1 MTRKLDIAGAEIGG
15 DGPLL
20 IIAGPCVI
28 EDRETML
35 TTAREMRDICASLG
49 LPFVFKSSYDKA
61 NRSSVT
67 SPRGPG
73 IEAGLAMLK
82 EIKET
87 LGVPVLSDVHT
98 PDEATRA
105 ATVLDALQIP
115 AFLCRQTDLIV
126 AASKTGLP
134 VNIKKGQ
141 FLAPWDVKNIIEK
154 ARSTGNENI
163 MLTERGTTFGYG
175 NLVVDFKGVALMRT
189 FGYPVVFDLTHSLQ
203 LPGAQGTFTG
213 GERQYAAPLMR
224 AACGAGIDGLF
235 IEVHPEPDR
244 ALSDKTT
251 VLALK
256 DVRKM
261 LEVARDIHAIA
272 VRAGSSER

>member
-1 MTRKLDIAGAEIGG
+1 M
-15 DGPLL
+15 
-20 IIAGPCVI
+20 
-28 EDRETML
+28 
-35 TTAREMRDICASLG
+35 
-49 LPFVFKSSYDKA
+49 
-61 NRSSVT
+61 
-67 SPRGPG
+67 
-73 IEAGLAMLK
+73 
-82 EIKET
+82 
-87 LGVPVLSDVHT
+87 
-98 PDEATRA
+98 
-105 ATVLDALQIP
+105 LDALQIP

-126 AASKTGLP
+126 AAAKTGKP

-141 FLAPWDVKNIIEK
+141 FLAPWDVQNIIEK

-189 FGYPVVFDLTHSLQ
+189 YGYPVIFDLTHSLQ

-235 IEVHPEPDR
+235 IEVHPEPER

-251 VLALK
+251 VLPLS
-256 DVRKM
+256 DVRAM
-261 LEVARDIHAIA
+261 LEVARDIHAI
-272 VRAGSSER
+272 VRRGGL